1 VNSKII
7 GCFSMKTSSLYGYSK
22 DTSQLENFLQV
33 LSLSKEDFSAT
44 ISIYNAHQNP
54 KETSKKAENV
64 QIELR
69 VDNLKPDQPS
79 TIQSSFITQEK
90 DRKTLIKT
98 ITKGNISGNNLSEF
112 FASMDFRFQYDYI
125 QKGIIFVLKNATVTI
140 STIQRN
146 DKDQKFV
153 DPGKLVEISALGGN
167 RNITDVENEV
177 FNLAENLKMFLNFSK
192 Q

>member
-1 VNSKII
+1 
-7 GCFSMKTSSLYGYSK
+7 MKTSSLYGYSK

-33 LSLSKEDFSAT
+33 LSLSKEDISAT

-153 DPGKLVEISALGGN
+153 DTGKLVEISALGGN

-177 FNLAENLKMFLNFSK
+177 FNLAENLKMFLTFSK
-192 Q
+192 P